1 MTNTRTRARRNRN
14 NSSARNSRR
23 NPRRNQLDSNTK
35 LYSLGMV
42 ENNGVYKI
50 VDTLMYQPVNQF
62 KAVWKKVDS
71 RNVSR
76 ALNRGTLVIK

>member
-1 MTNTRTRARRNRN
+1 
-14 NSSARNSRR
+14 
-23 NPRRNQLDSNTK
+23 
-35 LYSLGMV
+35 MV

>member
-1 MTNTRTRARRNRN
+1 MTNTRARARRNRN
-14 NSSARNSRR
+14 NSPARNSRR
-23 NPRRNQLDSNTK
+23 STRTNRPNSNAK
-35 LYSLGMV
+35 FYSLGMV

-62 KAVWKKVDS
+62 SAVWKKVDS

>member
-1 MTNTRTRARRNRN
+1 MTNTRARRNRN

-23 NPRRNQLDSNTK
+23 NPRPNRSEDNTK
-35 LYSLGMV
+35 IYSLAMF
-42 ENNGVYKI
+42 EKNGVYKI
-50 VDTLMYQPVNQF
+50 VDTFMYKPVNQF
-62 KAVWKKVDS
+62 AASWKKVDS